1 MTKGSGPNTSWI
13 GTSKGIEDNGIKQK
27 KWVIMYKIKLSVL
40 CLKNLMSNL
49 PYYLLFQVSSTMQLE
64 KSFPIL
70 PDLAQ
75 LFANQ
80 SYQVCLLYLVVFF
93 YARKCWI
100 QTLQIKVLSKVGIL
114 SILD

>member
-1 MTKGSGPNTSWI
+1 
-13 GTSKGIEDNGIKQK
+13 
-27 KWVIMYKIKLSVL
+27 MYKIKLSVL
-40 CLKNLMSNL
+40 CLKSQPMMSNL
-49 PYYLLFQVSSTMQLE
+49 PYNLIFQVSSKMQLE

-80 SYQVCLLYLVVFF
+80 SYQVCLLYLVVLF
-93 YARKCWI
+93 YARKCWF
-100 QTLQIKVLSKVGIL
+100 QTLQIKVLSKEGIL